1 MNKSGNGM
9 SDNTNKNA
17 VEYDLATIKRLM
29 KGRKRLNPKLAQEIY
44 YKLNRYNIQ
53 FKSFKGE
60 EFLNELEHNLTERQ
74 KQAADKLL
82 LDQKRRR
89 HKRERFF
96 RLNKYI
102 LTAVVAAQ
110 LILCLVI
117 LNWNIIL
124 DIRTSYGVRQLQA
137 KISGTNIERETL
149 SSAAEDEKSRD
160 EDDENGSNKNN
171 ADEANQ
177 DKSNE
182 SVNDTD
188 KQGEVNQPK
197 VMDKFSMLYRENPD
211 FAGWLRIDGTRID
224 YPVMMRDG
232 DNDYYLDKNF
242 LQQEDKNG
250 LLILDYRSDVLA
262 SGQNII
268 IYGHNM
274 HTGVMFGTL
283 GRYKEK
289 SFCEEHPVISFD
301 SLYEE
306 NEYKV
311 IAAVLTEVAYEDEDV
326 FRYYDAIDI
335 STPESFDEFR
345 ENILGSALYT
355 TDDSL
360 EYGDSC
366 LVLST
371 CDNHA
376 QDGRF
381 VVVAK
386 KMPKE

>member
-17 VEYDLATIKRLM
+17 VEYDLATIKQLM
-29 KGRKRLNPKLAQEIY
+29 KGRKRLTPKLAQEIY

-60 EFLNELEHNLTERQ
+60 EFLDELEHNLTERQ
-74 KQAADKLL
+74 KQYADRLL

-137 KISGTNIERETL
+137 KISDTGDKNEVL
-149 SSAAEDEKSRD
+149 SATEESAIDKDANDISDQSEDKNDGYKND
-160 EDDENGSNKNN
+160 ESS
-171 ADEANQ
+171 Q
-177 DKSNE
+177 
-182 SVNDTD
+182 SVS
-188 KQGEVNQPK
+188 KPPEI
-197 VMDKFSMLYRENPD
+197 MSKFSMLHNENPD

-232 DNDYYLDKNF
+232 DNNYYLDKNF

-262 SGQNII
+262 DGKNII

-283 GRYKEK
+283 SRYKEK
-289 SFCEEHPVISFD
+289 SFCEAHPVINFD

-306 NEYKV
+306 SEYKV
-311 IAAVLTEVAYEDEDV
+311 IAAVLSEVAYEDEDV

-335 STPESFDEFR
+335 STRESFDEFK
-345 ENILGSALYT
+345 ENIFSNALYT
-355 TDDSL
+355 TDDVL

-371 CDNHA
+371 CDNYA

-386 KMPKE
+386 KLQGQ